1 MGDTYS
7 PQLRA
12 LWKVVRSIPKG
23 RVTSYGAVGRAL
35 PNPCSGFLV
44 GRWMASCPQDGT
56 PWWRVVNAKGHLPIA
71 KKSPEAAIEQ
81 RRLLEK
87 EKVRF
92 VEDTIEPKHFWTP

>member
-1 MGDTYS
+1 MGDTHS

-23 RVTSYGAVGRAL
+23 SVASYGSVGRAL

-71 KKSPEAAIEQ
+71 KKSPEAAHEQ

-87 EKVRF
+87 EKVKF
-92 VEDTIEPKHFWTP
+92 DGDTIRPAHFWVP